1 MDSEAEVKSDPRRAL
16 PPLDTLVRALTSRHP
31 ELPGWALREG
41 ARGALAEERARLGAA
56 LAADP
61 AAAAVDRVA
70 LEARAEHRACE
81 LARAHPIRVVNA
93 TGIALHTNL
102 GRAPLAEAAL
112 AAVVRVAQ
120 GYSDL
125 EIDLASGSRSSRVDR
140 VARKLCLAS
149 GAAGALVVNNNAAAL
164 LLVLA
169 ALARERDVIVS
180 RGELVEIGGS
190 FRIPEIVEAAGV
202 RLVEVGTTN
211 RTHRSDYERAAG
223 ASTALLLKVHRSNF
237 EQRGFVTEVDLPE
250 LASVGR
256 ELGLPVVED
265 LGSGTLLDLS
275 AHGFPPEAHAP
286 SRLALG
292 ADLVCFSGDKLLGGP
307 QAGILLGTD
316 AACIARIGRHPLSR
330 ALRVDKLTLAALDAT
345 LDAYLGGR
353 AVWEIPALRQLL
365 EPSEALESRAR
376 SLAQNLAA
384 FARGALQIEVIEDCG
399 YAGGGSLPGFALP
412 SWVVAL
418 RAPAGAAG
426 LAECLRRATPPVLTR
441 VRDDLVL
448 LDVRTLLDGDEKALE
463 QALRGVL
470 R

>member
-1 MDSEAEVKSDPRRAL
+1 MGALREAARRAL
-16 PPLDTLVRALTSRHP
+16 AD
-31 ELPGWALREG
+31 
-41 ARGALAEERARLGAA
+41 ERARLAA
-56 LAADP
+56 SVAADP
-61 AAAAVDRVA
+61 ACHAVDPEA
-70 LEARAEHRACE
+70 LEARAEHQACA
-81 LARAHPIRVVNA
+81 LARPHPARVVNA

-102 GRAPLAEAAL
+102 GRAPLAD
-112 AAVVRVAQ
+112 AAVAGLVRAAQ
-120 GYSDL
+120 GYSAL
-125 EIDLASGSRSSRVDR
+125 EIDLASGSRGSRSAGV
-140 VARKLCLAS
+140 VNKLCLAS

-169 ALARERDVIVS
+169 ALARQRDVIVS

-211 RTHRSDYERAAG
+211 RTHRSDYERAAD

-250 LASVGR
+250 LVSVGR

-275 AHGFPPEAHAP
+275 AHGFPADAHAP

-307 QAGILLGTD
+307 QAGILLGSD
-316 AACIARIGRHPLSR
+316 AGCVARIGRHPLAR

-345 LDAYLGGR
+345 LHAYLGGR
-353 AVWEIPALRQLL
+353 AEGEIPALRQLL
-365 EPSEALESRAR
+365 EPSEALERRAH
-376 SLAQNLAA
+376 SLARNLAA
-384 FARGALQIEVIEDCG
+384 FARDALQIEVIEDCG
-399 YAGGGSLPGFALP
+399 YAGGGSLPGFELP
-412 SWVVAL
+412 GWVVAL
-418 RAPAGAAG
+418 RVPAGASDF
-426 LAECLRRATPPVLTR
+426 AERLRRATPPVLAR

-448 LDVRTLLDGDEKALE
+448 LDVRALLDGDEKALE